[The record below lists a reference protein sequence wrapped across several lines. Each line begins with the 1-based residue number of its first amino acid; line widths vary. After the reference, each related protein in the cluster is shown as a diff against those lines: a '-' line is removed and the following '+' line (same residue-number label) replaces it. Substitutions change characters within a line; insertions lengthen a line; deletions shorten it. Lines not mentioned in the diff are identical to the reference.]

1 MSAFYV
7 VPSSQSTLPPQS
19 TKYFP
24 PTSFHWK
31 FSTEYFPPLFNQ
43 NVSIKNGPPTK
54 IPKKCP
60 KVQGHIFA
68 QSTWSSL
75 FLFYTYHSM
84 MYRQSLIHFYSI
96 VWIVA
101 ASPPPAHKIDAT
113 STIFHSNAL
122 WTTRPQLVMMW
133 ICKFAPKPSRHRA
146 AHQQKRKK
154 MIHSRHC
161 YNCSNLSVVIQIK
174 AWPLTFVLIC
184 TVAGQLKHWSSLY
197 LWFVYCI
204 FLCVLYLYLCTY
216 VMMTMAHAKII
227 CSQKIYGF

>member
-1 MSAFYV
+1 MWSPH
-7 VPSSQSTLPPQS
+7 PSQLFLPSLPKFFHQQVSTENFPPNIFHHFS
-19 TKYFP
+19 TKMFP
-24 PTSFHWK
+24 SKIVH
-31 FSTEYFPPLFNQ
+31 Q
-43 NVSIKNGPPTK
+43 K
-54 IPKKCP
+54 IPRKCP

-101 ASPPPAHKIDAT
+101 ALPPPAHQIDAT

-133 ICKFAPKPSRHRA
+133 ICKFAPRPSRHRA

-174 AWPLTFVLIC
+174 ARPLTFVLIC
-184 TVAGQLKHWSSLY
+184 TVAGQLKHWNSLY

-216 VMMTMAHAKII
+216 VMMTMANAKII